1 MPFGNFGACW
11 AMTCLN
17 SAYITYITF
26 SLIPTFTFPNIAMI
40 FSIIF
45 GSGCVT
51 CARFGITAV
60 NRTSIRKKLNLK
72 VRGICACEP
81 SRCLPPALHNMCAV
95 PGRAA
100 PQAEPCDDLIVHFFC
115 PLCAVCQ
122 EYRELKATHGRS
134 TGGNHFNRL

>member
-26 SLIPTFTFPNIAMI
+26 SLIPTFNI
-40 FSIIF
+40 SIPIIVTNMF
-45 GSGCVT
+45 AGGCVT

-72 VRGICACEP
+72 VRGI
-81 SRCLPPALHNMCAV
+81 
-95 PGRAA
+95 
-100 PQAEPCDDLIVHFFC
+100 
-115 PLCAVCQ
+115 
-122 EYRELKATHGRS
+122 
-134 TGGNHFNRL
+134 